1 MAYGFEPHEPIAG
14 AVQRILGEQ
23 VDRAT
28 VHLTSKD
35 EPAEKRVHNARK
47 RFKEVRA
54 LLRLVAPSLGGHF
67 VVENRFFRDVARD
80 LAATR
85 DADAVI
91 ETVAKLRAAGDTPAL
106 KRLER
111 ALRHRR
117 RSVETVDL
125 RASVANAVAQLPLV
139 MGRVM
144 NWPPI
149 PERFNTIGDGLEKVY
164 RQGREGFARAAG
176 DPTAENYHEWRKRVK
191 DHWYHVQLLRR
202 IWPPMM
208 KAWEG
213 VLDQLSATLGD
224 HHDLDVL
231 RALIPEVATE
241 TDRAALIEIIDAQRV
256 TIEQLANDLGA
267 RLYSEPPAA
276 WRARIRSWWKSWR
289 EESPVESET
298 AGQALRT

>member
-1 MAYGFEPHEPIAG
+1 MAYEFELHEPIAG
-14 AVQRILGEQ
+14 AAQRILGEQ

-28 VHLTSKD
+28 AHLTSNA

-47 RFKEVRA
+47 RFKEIRA
-54 LLRLVAPSLGGHF
+54 LLRLVAPSLGGQF

-111 ALRHRR
+111 ALRLRR
-117 RSVETVDL
+117 KSVETADL
-125 RASVANAVAQLPLV
+125 QASVANAVAQLPLV

-149 PERFNTIGDGLEKVY
+149 PERFSTIGDGLEKIY
-164 RQGREGFARAAG
+164 RQGRDGFARAAG

-202 IWPPMM
+202 VWPPMM

-213 VLDQLSATLGD
+213 VLEQLSATLGD

-231 RALIPEVATE
+231 RALIPDVATE
-241 TDRAALIEIIDAQRV
+241 TDRAAIIEIIDVRRLV
-256 TIEQLANDLGA
+256 IEQLANDFGT
-267 RLYSEPPAA
+267 RLYSETPAA
-276 WRARIRSWWKSWR
+276 WRARMRSWWKAWR
-289 EESPVESET
+289 NESPST
-298 AGQALRT
+298 S